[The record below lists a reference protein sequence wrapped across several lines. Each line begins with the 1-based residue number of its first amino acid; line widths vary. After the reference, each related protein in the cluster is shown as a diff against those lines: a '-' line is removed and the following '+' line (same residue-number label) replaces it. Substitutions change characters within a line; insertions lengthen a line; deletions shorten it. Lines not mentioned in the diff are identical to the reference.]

1 MHCSLKSIPT
11 LSNFHSLAPQ
21 GCFFFILIISPTLN
35 SIFPLLSLFSIN
47 LPVKFTIAENIFY
60 VKVFFFFLF
69 SLFLSYSIFFYL
81 TYFIP
86 FFISSAIWATLSCSS
101 IISFTVSARAFLKN
115 DFCFLLLYFLYILPH
130 SARIIYTRRSLRIQ
144 KCIHIYYTL
153 LQLLFAT

>member
-101 IISFTVSARAFLKN
+101 IISFTVSARACLKN
-115 DFCFLLLYFLYILPH
+115 AFCFLLLYFLYIF
-130 SARIIYTRRSLRIQ
+130 I
-144 KCIHIYYTL
+144 
-153 LQLLFAT
+153 LFQISFSSSKNKESTATDYDKYSQCAYNTY

>member
-47 LPVKFTIAENIFY
+47 LPVKLTIAENIFY

-86 FFISSAIWATLSCSS
+86 FFISSAIWATLACSS
-101 IISFTVSARAFLKN
+101 IISFTVSARAYLKN
-115 DFCFLLLYFLYILPH
+115 AFCFLLLYFLYIF
-130 SARIIYTRRSLRIQ
+130 I
-144 KCIHIYYTL
+144 
-153 LQLLFAT
+153 LFQISFSSSKNKESTATDYDKYSQCAYNTY